1 MKSLSNAVII
11 NGVSYTINATEAK
24 KVAQLLGIKPN
35 TNTTVVEPKKAES
48 KAEPKQSAPKK
59 TTLVVG
65 SLEQD
70 GVYVRTIKDKFINSK
85 ARYAIKMSAT
95 DMGAK
100 KLGKGDKV
108 YDALAKE
115 DKYVQVYKFKTVA
128 DADKFMA
135 DQESRLTKQSTVLGT
150 TLNCLDVKYL
160 KLKFQEVDFYENL

>member
-24 KVAQLLGIKPN
+24 KVAQLLGITPN
-35 TNTTVVEPKKAES
+35 ANTTVVEPKKAES
-48 KAEPKQSAPKK
+48 KQSKTESKESTPKK
-59 TTLVVG
+59 TTLIVG

-70 GVYVRTIKDKFINSK
+70 GAYVRTIKDKFISSK

-95 DMGAK
+95 DMGAT

-108 YDALAKE
+108 YDSLAKD
-115 DKYVQVYKFKTVA
+115 DKYVQVYKFPTIA

-135 DQESRLTKQSTVLGT
+135 DQESRLTK
-150 TLNCLDVKYL
+150 
-160 KLKFQEVDFYENL
+160 

>member
-24 KVAQLLGIKPN
+24 KVAQLLGITPN

-48 KAEPKQSAPKK
+48 KQSKTKSKESTPKK
-59 TTLVVG
+59 TTLIVG
-65 SLEQD
+65 SLEQS
-70 GVYVRTIKDKFINSK
+70 GAYVRTIKDKFISSK

-95 DMGAK
+95 DMGAT

-108 YDALAKE
+108 YDSLAKD
-115 DKYVQVYKFKTVA
+115 DKYVQVYKFPTVA

-135 DQESRLTKQSTVLGT
+135 DQESRLNK
-150 TLNCLDVKYL
+150 
-160 KLKFQEVDFYENL
+160 

>member
-24 KVAQLLGIKPN
+24 KVAQLLGITPN
-35 TNTTVVEPKKAES
+35 TNTTVVESKDTKKAET
-48 KAEPKQSAPKK
+48 KATPKQSAPKK
-59 TTLVVG
+59 TLIVG

-70 GVYVRTIKDKFINSK
+70 GAYVRTIKGAFISSK

-95 DMGAK
+95 DMGAT

-108 YDALAKE
+108 YEALAKE
-115 DKYVQVYKFKTVA
+115 DKYVQVYKFKSVA

-135 DQESRLTKQSTVLGT
+135 EQSARMTK
-150 TLNCLDVKYL
+150 
-160 KLKFQEVDFYENL
+160 

>member
-24 KVAQLLGIKPN
+24 KVAQLLGITPS
-35 TNTTVVEPKKAES
+35 TNTTVVEPKKAET
-48 KAEPKQSAPKK
+48 KATPKQSAPKK
-59 TTLVVG
+59 TLIVG

-70 GVYVRTIKDKFINSK
+70 GVYVRTIKGAFISSK

-95 DMGAK
+95 DMGAT

-108 YDALAKE
+108 YDSLAKD

-135 DQESRLTKQSTVLGT
+135 EQSARMTK
-150 TLNCLDVKYL
+150 
-160 KLKFQEVDFYENL
+160 